1 MLLYQPERSMSMKKM
16 ILTLCILF
24 CTVLSAMPAFALMK
38 NEPEGFRGIEWFA
51 SPKNDSLGLREKER
65 MTVSTIYQRKGDKL
79 RIGAAKLTA
88 IEYIFLDNAG
98 LVQVYVETEGEGN
111 VDALIKAC
119 TENWGEPK
127 KNRMYEVY
135 TWVGKKVEA
144 FLSVYENRDSADLHI
159 GIKKISEL
167 FEEEEKRQAKE
178 GKKDF

>member
-1 MLLYQPERSMSMKKM
+1 MKKM
-16 ILTLCILF
+16 FFIQFILF
-24 CTVLSAMPAFALMK
+24 CALLSAVPAFALMK
-38 NEPEGFRGIEWFA
+38 NEPEGFRGIPWFA
-51 SPKNDSLGLREKER
+51 SPKNNSLGLREKER
-65 MTVSTIYQRKGDKL
+65 MTVSTIYQREGDKL
-79 RIGAAKLTA
+79 QIGAAKLTA

-135 TWVGKKVEA
+135 TWVGKKAEA

-159 GIKKISEL
+159 GIKKVSEL
-167 FEEEEKRQAKE
+167 FEKEEKRQAQE